1 MGNIA
6 SPVMGISPME
16 TVKELWGG
24 KLPEFESMDAVNE
37 LFNALV
43 AGLWNRLAEHQ
54 SSRHPFKLL
63 RFAVA
68 PTREELKQFAL
79 FRQQEVDGF
88 VDGLFGP
95 EKEIDLSSRSQKA
108 LGVLAEIRAMLVGIM
123 DLLEDLS
130 KPAEPDELKKLS
142 RNIQAITLIAETEM
156 NTTILSCK
164 RARSHLLATIRATKP
179 TMH

>member
-1 MGNIA
+1 VRTRFMGNIA

-63 RFAVA
+63 RLAVA
-68 PTREELKQFAL
+68 PTREELKYFAL

-95 EKEIDLSSRSQKA
+95 EKYPSGCGARIRRMAVLTIDGNLAQKGA
-108 LGVLAEIRAMLVGIM
+108 TPKECQSPLTPLLRLG
-123 DLLEDLS
+123 
-130 KPAEPDELKKLS
+130 
-142 RNIQAITLIAETEM
+142 
-156 NTTILSCK
+156 
-164 RARSHLLATIRATKP
+164 
-179 TMH
+179 